1 MPAVTE
7 PPGELM
13 YSQMSLSG
21 SSPSRYS
28 SCAVMRLATSSFDV
42 GAEEDDALLEQPVV
56 DVHPLEGGSL
66 LLRSR
71 REEVAL
77 IHESEATGR
86 TARYRPRDAAGVAEL
101 ADAPGLGPGGA
112 IREGSSP
119 SARTVPVQVRGNAD
133 GSMIFAAAMGPPIW
147 SGTAGSGGIG
157 SPAGRGH
164 AIGVDVAVDGV
175 ADLDAAAVDR
185 EVRERIAAR
194 AAVGEVDDR
203 VHGAVAVGRVRRR
216 RGAR

>member
-1 MPAVTE
+1 
-7 PPGELM
+7 
-13 YSQMSLSG
+13 MSLL
-21 SSPSRYS
+21 RI
-28 SCAVMRLATSSFDV
+28 LALEVQELGGDQVGDV
-42 GAEEDDALLEQPVV
+42 VVDLGAEEDDALPEQAVV

-164 AIGVDVAVDGV
+164 AIGVASLSMTSPTSIRPRSTLKCGN
-175 ADLDAAAVDR
+175 
-185 EVRERIAAR
+185 
-194 AAVGEVDDR
+194 G
-203 VHGAVAVGRVRRR
+203 
-216 RGAR
+216 